1 MVDAER
7 NVGVFLI
14 VARAARKRA
23 EGRLMLIIFGLR
35 IYFRTVG
42 QGTFH
47 CQRCG
52 GDRQYRLRSGRK
64 WIHVFFIPLIPLG
77 QAGEFVQCDRCGT
90 RYSTEVLA
98 LPTMSQMQAALP
110 AGMRAAAIT
119 MLRAGDPASS
129 AARRRAAEAVAGAG
143 VTGYDETAIDAD
155 LDENPIYSGGEPV
168 AARLE
173 ALSGQL
179 AVSAR
184 EWFLAEVVRI
194 GLADGALSDAERQ
207 AAMQIAVPLGMT
219 PAQAFGVI
227 TLTEQG
233 ASAG

>member
-1 MVDAER
+1 
-7 NVGVFLI
+7 
-14 VARAARKRA
+14 
-23 EGRLMLIIFGLR
+23 MLIIFGLR

-64 WIHVFFIPLIPLG
+64 WIHLFFIPLIPLG
-77 QAGEFVQCDRCGT
+77 QVGEFVQCDRCGT

-110 AGMRAAAIT
+110 AGMRAAALT

-129 AARRRAAEAVAGAG
+129 AARRRVAEAVGGAG
-143 VTGYDETAIDAD
+143 LTGYDDAAIDAD
-155 LDENPIYSGGEPV
+155 LDEDPQYSGGEPV
-168 AARLE
+168 AARLD
-173 ALSGQL
+173 ALSAQL
-179 AVSAR
+179 AVPAR

-194 GLADGALSDAERQ
+194 GLADGALSDAERH
-207 AAMQIAVPLGMT
+207 AAREIAAHLGMT
-219 PAQAFGVI
+219 PAQAVGVI
-227 TLTEQG
+227 ALTEQG

>member
-1 MVDAER
+1 
-7 NVGVFLI
+7 
-14 VARAARKRA
+14 
-23 EGRLMLIIFGLR
+23 MLIIFGLR

-64 WIHVFFIPLIPLG
+64 WIHLFFIPLIPLG
-77 QAGEFVQCDRCGT
+77 QVGELVQCDRCGT
-90 RYSTEVLA
+90 RYSTEVLG

-110 AGMRAAAIT
+110 AGMRAAALT

-129 AARRRAAEAVAGAG
+129 VARRRAAEAVGGAG
-143 VTGYDETAIDAD
+143 LTGYDDAAIDAD
-155 LDENPIYSGGEPV
+155 LEEDPRYSGGEPV
-168 AARLE
+168 AGRLD
-173 ALSGQL
+173 ALSAQL
-179 AVSAR
+179 AVPAR

-207 AAMQIAVPLGMT
+207 AATQIAAHLGMT
-219 PAQAFGVI
+219 PAQAVGVI
-227 TLTEQG
+227 ALTEQG